1 MELTQLARKETM
13 RVVGLMSGT
22 SVDGIDA
29 ALVEITG
36 SGLVTETKLIAFEN
50 YPIDPTIR
58 DSIFALFRPESGSVD
73 GVCHMNFVMG
83 ELFGDAA
90 NRIIQQ
96 AGFSNKDVD
105 LIGSHG
111 QTIYHIPFPQG
122 TGVVTTVST
131 LQIGEPAVIAE
142 RTGITTV
149 ANFRTRDMAVG
160 GQGAPLVPYVDYVLF
175 RHANIARAIQNIG
188 GIGNVTYLPA
198 GATLDQGLA
207 FDTGPGNMVIDSL
220 VKMMT
225 GGRESFDRDGRI
237 AATGQVSGIL
247 LAELM
252 QHPYILLHPPKSTG
266 RELFGEQFTNEL
278 VAKGM
283 SMGVT
288 GPDLVATATAFTAES
303 IADHYSRYLSKSGP
317 VQEVVVGGG
326 GSYNPT
332 LLAMLRKRLTP
343 AIVLTHEDLGVSS
356 DAKEAIAFAIL
367 ANETIHGMT
376 SNVPSAT
383 GARKPVI
390 LGAITPGQ

>member
-1 MELTQLARKETM
+1 MELTQLTRKETK

-36 SGLVTETKLIAFEN
+36 SGLGTQTKLIAFEN
-50 YPIDPTIR
+50 YPIDPTIS

-83 ELFGDAA
+83 ELFGYAA
-90 NRIIQQ
+90 NRIIQK
-96 AGFSNKDVD
+96 AGLSNKDVD

-111 QTIYHIPFPQG
+111 QTIYHVPFPQS
-122 TGVVTTVST
+122 TGVVTTAST

-160 GQGAPLVPYVDYVLF
+160 GQGAPLVPYVDYILF
-175 RHANIARAIQNIG
+175 RHQNIARAIQNIG

-198 GATLDQGLA
+198 GATLDQVLA

-237 AATGQVSGIL
+237 AATGQVSSIL

-252 QHPYILLHPPKSTG
+252 QHPYIPLHPPKSTG
-266 RELFGEQFTNEL
+266 RELFGEQFTHEL

-283 SMGVT
+283 RMGVT

-303 IADHYSRYLSKSGP
+303 IASHYRRYLSLNGP
-317 VQEVVVGGG
+317 VQEVVIGGG

-332 LLAMLRKRLTP
+332 LLGMLRERLAP
-343 AIVLTHEDLGVSS
+343 AKVLTHEDLGISS

-367 ANETIHGMT
+367 ANETIHGLT

-383 GARKPVI
+383 GARKAVV
-390 LGAITPGQ
+390 LGSITPG